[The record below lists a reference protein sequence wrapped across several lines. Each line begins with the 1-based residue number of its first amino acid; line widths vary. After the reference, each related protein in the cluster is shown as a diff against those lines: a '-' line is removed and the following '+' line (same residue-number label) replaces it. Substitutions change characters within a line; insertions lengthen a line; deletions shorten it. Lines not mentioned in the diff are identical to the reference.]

1 MESLGALE
9 LHGIYLGKC
18 CYNLVK
24 QQLLTP
30 TVASNRSLYSD
41 LCKKKKKEFV
51 KQHWL
56 DHKLRGDV
64 GVPGLGVYI
73 EDLLGKTQLLSPLSP
88 KFALLTPLASNT
100 GHLYGHYNHHCPKNS
115 VFLQMMLSCAAWKC
129 TWLGELGSFAYSL
142 AATEAGKAII
152 WYFQLLKWK
161 EGPISL
167 LKGKGVLEPK
177 KDNLMQ

>member
-1 MESLGALE
+1 MEYTLGNAAITLLSNSYWLQQWLATE
-9 LHGIYLGKC
+9 AYTLIYI
-18 CYNLVK
+18 
-24 QQLLTP
+24 
-30 TVASNRSLYSD
+30 R
-41 LCKKKKKEFV
+41 KKKEFV
-51 KQHWL
+51 KQQWL
-56 DHKLRGDV
+56 DHKLPGDA

-88 KFALLTPLASNT
+88 KFVLLTPLASNT

-129 TWLGELGSFAYSL
+129 TWLGKLGSFAYSL
-142 AATEAGKAII
+142 AAKEAGKAII

-167 LKGKGVLEPK
+167 QNLKGKGFLEPK
-177 KDNLMQ
+177 KDNLMK